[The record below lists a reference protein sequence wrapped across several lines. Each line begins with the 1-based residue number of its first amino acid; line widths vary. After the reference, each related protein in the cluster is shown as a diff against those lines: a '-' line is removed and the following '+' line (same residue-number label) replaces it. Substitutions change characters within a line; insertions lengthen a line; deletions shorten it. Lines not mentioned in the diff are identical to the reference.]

1 MTTDVILEMQ
11 HITKSFPGVKALDH
25 VQLEVRRGEVHA
37 ILGEN
42 GAGKSTLVKILSGAY
57 YKDEGEIRLNKK
69 PVDIM
74 NPSHAQSLGIAM
86 IYQEFNLAPHLS
98 VEANIFIGR
107 EPRSKIFHF
116 INQRKIHAESVKL
129 ISELG
134 VDLDVTKK
142 VGSLNVSQQQ
152 ITEIAKA
159 LSMKSQVVIMDEPTS
174 ALSESEVEILFRVI
188 RHLKKEGIGII
199 YISHNLDEVFE
210 ISDRITIMRDGK
222 YIGTFHT
229 QEIRPDEA
237 VQKMVGRDIHN
248 MYAKKDVPIGD
259 RILEVKNLS
268 GGMLQDISFTLH
280 QGEILGVAGLLGA
293 GRTELMRCI
302 FGADP
307 ADHGDIF
314 VDGKQCAIRSI
325 EDAIRLGIGFVPED
339 RKQQGL
345 FLRMTVQ
352 SNIASTSIPQI
363 SSRGFIQ
370 KHKENELSEKYVN
383 QLQVKVSGLDQ
394 LALNLS
400 GGNQQKLVLAKW
412 LALSP
417 KILLLDDPTRG
428 IDVGAKE
435 SIYKLIGD
443 LAENGVGIIFVSS
456 ELPEVLGIADRIL
469 VMAEGRIRGEL
480 SREEATQEKVMAYA
494 TTIRKERSGGGNNG
508 T

>member
-107 EPRSKIFHF
+107 E
-116 INQRKIHAESVKL
+116 SVKL

-134 VDLDVTKK
+134 IDLDVTKK

>member
-25 VQLEVRRGEVHA
+25 VQFEVRRGEVHA

-42 GAGKSTLVKILSGAY
+42 GAGKSTLMKILSGAY
-57 YKDEGEIRLNKK
+57 HKDEGQIRLNEK

-98 VEANIFIGR
+98 VETNIFIGR

-116 INQRKIHAESVKL
+116 INQRKINAESVKL

-134 VDLDVTKK
+134 IELDVTKK

-159 LSMKSQVVIMDEPTS
+159 LSMQSQVVIMDEPTS
-174 ALSESEVEILFRVI
+174 ALSESEVDILFRVI

-237 VQKMVGRDIHN
+237 VQKMVGRDINN

-259 RILEVKNLS
+259 RILEVKNLR

-280 QGEILGVAGLLGA
+280 QGEVLGVAGLLGA
-293 GRTELMRCI
+293 GRTELMRCL

-325 EDAIRLGIGFVPED
+325 EDAIHLGIGFVPED

-352 SNIASTSIPQI
+352 SNIASTSIAQI

-370 KHKENELSEKYVN
+370 KRKEKELSEKYVN

-417 KILLLDDPTRG
+417 KVLLLDDPTRG

-494 TTIRKERSGGGNNG
+494 TTIGKERSGGGNNG